1 MISSKGICTMSG
13 GDVDAMLEHIG
24 QCKYL
29 TEKNCVRFC
38 KTATRLFREETN
50 VVKVPIPVTIVGDIH
65 GQFYDLLELFNVA
78 GKPPG
83 TSFLF
88 LGDYVDRG
96 YFSLEC
102 ISLLMCYKTK
112 YPERIK
118 MIRGNHEAR
127 QITQVY
133 GFYDECLR
141 KYGNPDVWKEFMALF
156 DALPLAAFT
165 ANSIFCPH
173 AGLSPSLDSLDDIN
187 ALDRFTEPPHEGP
200 ICDLLWSD
208 PDEDKPGWGISPRGA
223 GYIFGSDI
231 SEQYNHKN
239 QVKFIARAHQLMM
252 EGYMWHH
259 EQQVVTL
266 FSAPNYCYRCGNM
279 AAIME
284 VDNNGEISFLQYD
297 AAPREPGWNTAIT
310 RREPD
315 YFL

>member
-1 MISSKGICTMSG
+1 MIECNYLPEQEIVSLCQKCTEIFK
-13 GDVDAMLEHIG
+13 A
-24 QCKYL
+24 
-29 TEKNCVRFC
+29 
-38 KTATRLFREETN
+38 EEN
-50 VVKVPIPVTIVGDIH
+50 VVPVPTPVTIVGDIH
-65 GQFYDLLELFNVA
+65 GQFYDLKELFRVA
-78 GKPPG
+78 GQLPH
-83 TSFLF
+83 TNYLF

-102 ISLLMCYKTK
+102 ISLLMCYKIR
-112 YPERIK
+112 YPNRIK

-141 KYGNPDVWKEFMALF
+141 KYGNADVWRNFMELF
-156 DALPLAAFT
+156 DALPLAALT
-165 ANSIFCPH
+165 DSGIFCPH
-173 AGLSPSLDSLDDIN
+173 AGLSPSLDSFDDVK

-223 GYIFGSDI
+223 GYIFGQDI
-231 SEQYNHKN
+231 SEQFCHKN
-239 QVKFIARAHQLMM
+239 DVQFIARAHQLMM

-259 EQQVVTL
+259 NKKVVTL
-266 FSAPNYCYRCGNM
+266 FSAPNYCYRCGNQ

-284 VDNNGEISFLQYD
+284 VDTKGNLNFVQYE
-297 AAPREPGWNTAIT
+297 AAPRESGWNFEIT
-310 RREPD
+310 KRAPD